1 MATALMLG
9 DIIRFLLEITFTL
22 FGAALILRAWIH
34 AVRLH
39 PFNPLARAIYQG
51 TNWLVL
57 PLRRVIPATGSID
70 WTSLI
75 AAWVAALIYLILV
88 WLSAVGALPP
98 ASALPS
104 AMGSALLMVLKW
116 TLNLMVWMT
125 LIQAVLSWVNPLSP
139 LMPLL
144 QTLTAPLLDP
154 IRRILP
160 RTAIDFSPLV
170 LLIGAQI
177 LLMMVAR
184 LAYGIFGV

>member
-144 QTLTAPLLDP
+144 QALTAPLLDP

>member
-75 AAWVAALIYLILV
+75 ATWVAALIYLILV